1 MVLTITMEEVVSFL
15 ASQQPRASEINDTPP
30 ILPNNNP
37 AGSLN
42 GASSKTETVADGI
55 TASARPV
62 NNSINAVMVRS
73 DFIFNVNRGYFNRID
88 KSFKPYIIFIRYASE
103 LIRHI
108 YTLNSTG
115 FSEYFPT

>member
-1 MVLTITMEEVVSFL
+1 MVLTIKMEEVVSFL
-15 ASQQPRASEINDTPP
+15 ASQQPKAREIKDTPP

-37 AGSLN
+37 AGSLS
-42 GASSKTETVADGI
+42 GASSKIETVADGI

-73 DFIFNVNRGYFNRID
+73 DFILILTAVILIELINLLN
-88 KSFKPYIIFIRYASE
+88 PIIFIQYAIE

-108 YTLNSTG
+108 IL
-115 FSEYFPT
+115 

>member
-1 MVLTITMEEVVSFL
+1 MVLTITMDEVVSFL
-15 ASQQPRASEINDTPP
+15 ASQQPRASEIKDTPP

-42 GASSKTETVADGI
+42 EASSKTETVADGI

-73 DFIFNVNRGYFNRID
+73 DFIFNVNRGYFIRID
-88 KSFKPYIIFIRYASE
+88 KFFKPYIMFIQYAIE

-108 YTLNSTG
+108 YILNSTG